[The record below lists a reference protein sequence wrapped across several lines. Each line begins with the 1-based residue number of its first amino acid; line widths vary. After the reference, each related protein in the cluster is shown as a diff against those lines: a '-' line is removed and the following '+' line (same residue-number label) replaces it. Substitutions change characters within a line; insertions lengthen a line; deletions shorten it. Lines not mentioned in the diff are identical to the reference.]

1 MHSEEKRMKE
11 FFRFLKFALISASAG
26 LIELGSFTLFN
37 ELLHWPYW
45 LSYMVAL
52 VLSVVWNFTL
62 NRKYTF
68 QSAADV
74 PTAMLK
80 VALFYAVFVPA
91 STWIEHY
98 MTSLGIN
105 EYIVTIGNMLLNF
118 VLEFLY
124 QRYYVFR
131 DSIDTNQKEA

>member
-1 MHSEEKRMKE
+1 MKE
-11 FFRFLKFALISASAG
+11 FLRFFKFALISASAG

-52 VLSVVWNFTL
+52 VLSVLWNFTL

-74 PTAMLK
+74 PSAMLK

-98 MTSLGIN
+98 MTGLGVN
-105 EYIVTIGNMLLNF
+105 EYIVTIGNMVLNF
-118 VLEFLY
+118 ILEFLY
-124 QRYYVFR
+124 QRFYVFR
-131 DSIDTNQKEA
+131 DSIDTNTKNT

>member
-1 MHSEEKRMKE
+1 MKE

-45 LSYMVAL
+45 LSYMIAL
-52 VLSVVWNFTL
+52 VLSVLWNFTL

-74 PTAMLK
+74 PSAMLK

-98 MTSLGIN
+98 MTGLGVN
-105 EYIVTIGNMLLNF
+105 EYIVTIGNMVLNF
-118 VLEFLY
+118 ILEFLY
-124 QRYYVFR
+124 QRFYVFK
-131 DSIDTNQKEA
+131 DSIDTNTKNA

>member
-1 MHSEEKRMKE
+1 MKE

-37 ELLHWPYW
+37 ELIHWPYW
-45 LSYMVAL
+45 LSYMIAL
-52 VLSVVWNFTL
+52 VLSVLWNFTL

-68 QSAADV
+68 KSAADV

-91 STWIEHY
+91 STWLEHV
-98 MTSLGIN
+98 MTWLGIN

-124 QRYYVFR
+124 QRFYVFR
-131 DSIDTNQKEA
+131 DSIDTNAA

>member
-1 MHSEEKRMKE
+1 MKE
-11 FFRFLKFALISASAG
+11 FFRFLKFTLISASAG

-52 VLSVVWNFTL
+52 VLSVLWNFTL

-74 PTAMLK
+74 PSAMLK

-91 STWIEHY
+91 STWLEHY
-98 MTSLGIN
+98 MTGLGVN
-105 EYIVTIGNMLLNF
+105 EYIVTVGNMLLNF

-131 DSIDTNQKEA
+131 NSIDTNTKNA

>member
-1 MHSEEKRMKE
+1 MKE

-52 VLSVVWNFTL
+52 VLSVLWNFTL

-74 PTAMLK
+74 PSAMLK

-98 MTSLGIN
+98 MTGLGVN

-124 QRYYVFR
+124 QRFYVFR
-131 DSIDTNQKEA
+131 DSIDTNTKNV

>member
-1 MHSEEKRMKE
+1 MKE
-11 FFRFLKFALISASAG
+11 FLRFLKFALISASAG

-52 VLSVVWNFTL
+52 VLSVLWNFTL

-74 PTAMLK
+74 PSAMLK

-98 MTSLGIN
+98 MTGLGVN
-105 EYIVTIGNMLLNF
+105 EYIVTIGNMVLNF

-124 QRYYVFR
+124 QRFYVFK
-131 DSIDTNQKEA
+131 DSIDTNTKNA

>member
-1 MHSEEKRMKE
+1 MKE

-52 VLSVVWNFTL
+52 VLSVLWNFTL

-74 PTAMLK
+74 PSAMLK

-98 MTSLGIN
+98 MTGLGVN
-105 EYIVTIGNMLLNF
+105 EYIVTIGNMVLNF
-118 VLEFLY
+118 ILEFLY
-124 QRYYVFR
+124 QRFYVFR
-131 DSIDTNQKEA
+131 DSIDTNTKNT